1 MFFLRTFFILVISQ
15 LILFNNVNSCT
26 TAILSGKCT
35 TDGRPILY
43 KHRDSDSLENK
54 LRYFTDGKYDY
65 IGLIN
70 SKDSLG
76 KEVWAGCNSVG
87 FAIMNSASYNLNIA
101 DTAKLKDRDG
111 FLMKQALQTC
121 ANISDFENLLASLQ
135 YPAGIESNFGVIDA
149 EGGAAYFE
157 TGNNSFVKYDV
168 NDPLIAPFGYL
179 IRTNY
184 SFSRDI
190 NEGSGYIR
198 YETTHSLF
206 YDAVA
211 LNKLRVDFLFNDVSR
226 CLKHSLTGIDLW
238 ESCPATSEKPH
249 FVTFKDYI
257 VRDYTTA
264 VAVIQGIKP
273 GEDPQF
279 TTFWCALGLPFAS
292 VALPVWIKGGKL
304 LPAVLT
310 ADGARNAPLSQMT
323 LELRDDCFP
332 IKRGNGLNYLN
343 LAAVINKENTG
354 MLQKLQPLELQI
366 FRETEQKLNSWHQNG
381 MNAGKIQEYYRWLD
395 QLVRAEYERLFGLK
409 EK

>member
-1 MFFLRTFFILVISQ
+1 MCFLRIFFILVFFQ
-15 LILFNNVNSCT
+15 LTLFNNLYACT

-35 TDGRPILY
+35 PDGRPLLY
-43 KHRDSDSLENK
+43 KHRDADSLENK

-65 IGLIN
+65 IGLVN

-76 KEVWAGCNSVG
+76 SQVWAGCNSTG

-101 DTAKLKDRDG
+101 DSAKLKDQDG
-111 FLMKQALQTC
+111 FLMKRALQTC
-121 ANISDFENLLASLQ
+121 TTISDFENLLASLK
-135 YPAGIESNFGVIDA
+135 YPSGIESNFGVIDA
-149 EGGAAYFE
+149 KGGAAYFE

-168 NDPLIAPFGYL
+168 NDPLVAPFGYL

-198 YETTHSLF
+198 FETAHSLF
-206 YDAVA
+206 YNA
-211 LNKLRVDFLFNDVSR
+211 LAMNNLTVPFLYKDVSR
-226 CLKHSLTGIDLW
+226 SLKHSLTEIDLW
-238 ESCPATSEKPH
+238 DFCPTSSERPY
-249 FVTFKDYI
+249 FVSFRDFI
-257 VRDYTTA
+257 VRDYSTA
-264 VAVIQGIKP
+264 VAVIQGVKP

-310 ADGARNAPLSQMT
+310 AEGSLNAPLSQMT

-332 IKRGNGLNYLN
+332 IKRGNGLYYLN

-354 MLQKLQPLELQI
+354 MMQKLHPLELKI
-366 FRETEQKLNSWHQNG
+366 FGETEQKFNSWRQGG
-381 MNAGKIQEYYRWLD
+381 MNSVKIQEYYRWLD
-395 QLVRAEYERLFGLK
+395 QLVRSEYERLFGLT